1 MPARDPVAE
10 YLKDLIQTAAECL
23 VLLPPPTAP
32 PAEREAAI
40 DKILAKME
48 PFVADTMRATLDLG
62 WPVPDDPVD
71 ELLELVHDIKGARD
85 VDAARLAQAIDD
97 AKAFMTM
104 PH

>member
-23 VLLPPPTAP
+23 VLLPPPAAP

-48 PFVADTMRATLDLG
+48 R
-62 WPVPDDPVD
+62 
-71 ELLELVHDIKGARD
+71 
-85 VDAARLAQAIDD
+85 
-97 AKAFMTM
+97 
-104 PH
+104 